1 MFTKIKRCLKTR
13 QNVDRLRLARRARSI
28 AFQKPLTYSAPNWK
42 NSFRHILV
50 LDTSCASDNTGD
62 EIIYSSTRKFLDAYF
77 PDAYISTASSHDGLG
92 SFSRRA
98 AQTADIVFLI
108 GTNALSAEYHLNR
121 DFIWN
126 IKSEDVP
133 CLENKVV
140 LLGTGANKK
149 FGSID
154 PNQIEL
160 LSMLLSDRYTH
171 STRDDLGAQI
181 VQASGRKA
189 LNTSCPTLW
198 DLPKAGNHETPKRI
212 CFTLT
217 KHKPSPLDRKF
228 IELLAESYEEI
239 FFWPQQPRDLD
250 YLEELHLRDT
260 VNIVPP
266 NLRSYDDLLT
276 REAIDVVGTR
286 LHGTIRAL
294 QHGRRGV
301 VISIDNRAHEI
312 SRATGLTS
320 VARER
325 VESDLKDI
333 IKMHNWGRPAV
344 NRKAIEDF
352 LQQFASSAN

>member
-1 MFTKIKRCLKTR
+1 MFTKIKNRLKTR
-13 QNVDRLRLARRARSI
+13 RNVDRLRLARRARSI
-28 AFQKPLTYSAPNWK
+28 AIQRPLTYSVPRWK
-42 NSFRHILV
+42 SSFRHILV
-50 LDTSCASDNTGD
+50 LDTSCASDNIGD
-62 EIIYSSTRKFLDAYF
+62 EIIYRSTRKFVDAYF
-77 PDAYISTASSHDGLG
+77 PNAYISTASSHDGLG

-108 GTNALSAEYHLNR
+108 GTNALSADYHLNR

-126 IKSEDVP
+126 IKSEDVH

-140 LLGTGANKK
+140 LFGTGANKN
-149 FGSID
+149 FGGLDS
-154 PNQIEL
+154 NQIEL
-160 LSMLLSDRYTH
+160 LRILLSDQYTH

-181 VQASGRKA
+181 VEASGRRA

-198 DLPKAGNHETPKRI
+198 DLPKAEKRETPKKV

-217 KHKPSPLDRKF
+217 KHKQNPLDKKF
-228 IELLAESYEEI
+228 IEMLAESYEEI

-250 YLEELHLRDT
+250 YLEELHLRD
-260 VNIVPP
+260 VVYVVPP

-294 QHGRRGV
+294 QHRQRGI

-325 VESDLKDI
+325 VESDLPEI
-333 IKMHNWGRPAV
+333 LKMHNWSLPKLD
-344 NRKAIEDF
+344 RKSIDTF
-352 LQQFASSAN
+352 LGQFASSPD